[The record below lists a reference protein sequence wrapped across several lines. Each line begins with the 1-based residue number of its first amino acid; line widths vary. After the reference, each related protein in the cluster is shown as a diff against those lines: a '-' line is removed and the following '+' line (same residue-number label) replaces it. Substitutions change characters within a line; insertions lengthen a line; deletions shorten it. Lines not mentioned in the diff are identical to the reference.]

1 MPEYD
6 YRAEDRS
13 EMNGHG
19 KIEKALRID
28 AEQFP
33 ENHEMSA
40 AADRQKFRKTLNNTE

>member
-6 YRAEDRS
+6 YRTEDGC
-13 EMNGHG
+13 EMNRHR

-40 AADRQKFRKTLNNTE
+40 AADRQEFRKSLNDTE